1 MVVVETSVKHASQA
15 DFDLFDVGV
24 SGAIEELG
32 GPPEGLMA
40 HFVRPDGDGFVI
52 CDVWKTPEDFRRFN
66 DDILAPKLAG
76 AGLQVADERVSP
88 VWSFARP

>member
-1 MVVVETSVKHASQA
+1 MVVVETRVSAASQA
-15 DFDLFDVGV
+15 DFDLFDIDV

-52 CDVWKTPEDFRRFN
+52 CDVWKTPEDCRQFN
-66 DDILAPKLAG
+66 DHILAPKLAG
-76 AGLQVADERVSP
+76 AGLQVVHERVSP

>member
-1 MVVVETSVKHASQA
+1 MVVVEISVKHASQA
-15 DFDLFDVGV
+15 DFDLFDIDV

-40 HFVRPDGDGFVI
+40 HVVRPDGDGFVI
-52 CDVWKTPEDFRRFN
+52 CDVWKSPEDFHRFN
-66 DDILAPKLAG
+66 DDIVAPRLAA
-76 AGLQVADERVSP
+76 AGLKVADERVSP